1 MFAAALLYSARG
13 VEISIY
19 STCKRISQ
27 KLLRN
32 VQKFLAIIYEGLK
45 MPPYKEVRC
54 NMEELVLQGP
64 DGVSDVRIVNSY
76 PSKVGARERRGACV
90 RRARW
95 VRARDG
101 GRACVNACLLFG
113 FLLFGERH
121 RAPVVEVLEADRA
134 VVEAVREGGGALKVL
149 LHVELGLLLQPLQ
162 RLRAPLD
169 VVTVEVVSDLAH
181 EAVERG
187 ARDAALGV
195 EAAGAAA
202 FA

>member
-76 PSKVGARERRGACV
+76 PSKVGARFFIYRFTRLDS
-90 RRARW
+90 RPQSPQTPRAR
-95 VRARDG
+95 R
-101 GRACVNACLLFG
+101 
-113 FLLFGERH
+113 
-121 RAPVVEVLEADRA
+121 
-134 VVEAVREGGGALKVL
+134 
-149 LHVELGLLLQPLQ
+149 
-162 RLRAPLD
+162 
-169 VVTVEVVSDLAH
+169 
-181 EAVERG
+181 
-187 ARDAALGV
+187 
-195 EAAGAAA
+195 
-202 FA
+202 

>member
-32 VQKFLAIIYEGLK
+32 VQKFLALIYEGLK

-76 PSKVGARERRGACV
+76 PSKVWWGVCFFIFSSLRRPK
-90 RRARW
+90 
-95 VRARDG
+95 
-101 GRACVNACLLFG
+101 
-113 FLLFGERH
+113 H
-121 RAPVVEVLEADRA
+121 RQSAPVVEVLEGDCA
-134 VVEAVREGGGALKVL
+134 VVEAVREGARALEVL
-149 LHVELGLLLQPLQ
+149 LEVEL
-162 RLRAPLD
+162 
-169 VVTVEVVSDLAH
+169 
-181 EAVERG
+181 
-187 ARDAALGV
+187 
-195 EAAGAAA
+195 
-202 FA
+202 

>member
-76 PSKVGARERRGACV
+76 PSKVRAFVFMCV
-90 RRARW
+90 S
-95 VRARDG
+95 
-101 GRACVNACLLFG
+101 LFTLSDSAHG
-113 FLLFGERH
+113 H

-134 VVEAVREGGGALKVL
+134 VVEAVRECARALKVL
-149 LHVELGLLLQPLQ
+149 LHVELGLLVQAPEGVC
-162 RLRAPLD
+162 APLD
-169 VVTVEVVSDLAH
+169 VVTVEVVCDLPD
-181 EAVERG
+181 EAVEGG
-187 ARDAALGV
+187 AGDAASGQGV
-195 EAAGAAA
+195 GAAA
-202 FA
+202 LRGH

>member
-90 RRARW
+90 
-95 VRARDG
+95 G
-101 GRACVNACLLFG
+101 CACVNACLLFG

-169 VVTVEVVSDLAH
+169 VVAVEVVRDLAH

>member
-19 STCKRISQ
+19 STCTRISQ

-76 PSKVGARERRGACV
+76 PSKVRAFVFMCVSLHLCSCVFHSSLSPIPPTDTARPSLKCLRPTV
-90 RRARW
+90 RWLKRSESALARSK
-95 VRARDG
+95 
-101 GRACVNACLLFG
+101 CSL
-113 FLLFGERH
+113 
-121 RAPVVEVLEADRA
+121 
-134 VVEAVREGGGALKVL
+134 
-149 LHVELGLLLQPLQ
+149 
-162 RLRAPLD
+162 
-169 VVTVEVVSDLAH
+169 T
-181 EAVERG
+181 
-187 ARDAALGV
+187 
-195 EAAGAAA
+195 
-202 FA
+202 